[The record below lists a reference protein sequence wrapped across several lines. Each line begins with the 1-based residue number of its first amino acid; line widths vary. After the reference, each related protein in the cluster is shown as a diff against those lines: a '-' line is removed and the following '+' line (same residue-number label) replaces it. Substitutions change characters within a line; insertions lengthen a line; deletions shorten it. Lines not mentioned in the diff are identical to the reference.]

1 MSFNL
6 LCLPFAGGNKFS
18 YRKYEEKAPANLRI
32 IPLEYPG
39 RGSRG
44 REPLL
49 PELNLLVEDIY
60 HQASPYIAQG
70 GYAIYGHS
78 LGALVAMQLARK
90 IISHHQPP
98 PLHLFVSGAA
108 GPSSLCFRQKQRHR
122 LERNTFIAEITR
134 FDGSPQEILQNE
146 EFIDYIEPVLRADF
160 RAVETY
166 QHEET
171 APLMLPVTVINGTED
186 TEIERLDISLWQKET
201 NYPVEFVSMPGN
213 HFFIFDAPAQ
223 ITRLMANKLQLT
235 VKQDNHSAQ

>member
-44 REPLL
+44 KEPLIT
-49 PELNLLVEDIY
+49 ELTLLAEDIY
-60 HQASPYIAQG
+60 LQASHLVEQG
-70 GYAIYGHS
+70 PYAIYGHS
-78 LGALVAMQLARK
+78 LGALVTILLARK
-90 IISHHQPP
+90 IINHQQVP
-98 PLHLFVSGAA
+98 PLHLFVSGAG
-108 GPSSLCFRQKQRHR
+108 GPSSLRLRQKQRHR
-122 LERNTFIAEITR
+122 LEKHQFIAEITR

-160 RAVETY
+160 TAVETY
-166 QHEET
+166 IHAEEK
-171 APLMLPVTVINGTED
+171 PLAIPITVINGTED
-186 TEIERLDISLWQKET
+186 EEIDQQDITLWRKESS
-201 NYPVEFVSMPGN
+201 YPVEFRSMPGK

-223 ITRLMANKLQLT
+223 ITSLMANKLQST
-235 VKQDNHSAQ
+235 VKVG